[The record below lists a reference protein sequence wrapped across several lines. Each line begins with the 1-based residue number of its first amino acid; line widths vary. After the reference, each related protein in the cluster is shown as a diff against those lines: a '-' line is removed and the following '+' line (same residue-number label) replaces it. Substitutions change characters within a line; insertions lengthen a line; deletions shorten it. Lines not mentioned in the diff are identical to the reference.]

1 MTLTSPHVVQLL
13 APVGGPFAGRTKEM
27 DALRRAWADAV
38 AGHGGMV
45 VLGGQA
51 GVGKSRLA
59 AELAGEVDAEGATVL
74 VGRCPAGGAEPYH
87 PLVEALG
94 PLPPGHV
101 GGREGVFMELAKAV
115 VARAER
121 SPVLLVLDDL
131 HRTDRS
137 TALAIRHVVE
147 MARHACVLVVGTYRD
162 TAIDRAHPLVELLSS
177 PAVERIE
184 VDGLSVDEV
193 TELVGDPELGRRLW
207 RGSSGNPVTMAE
219 LLRPGALDGHMH
231 TFDELVARRVSELKP
246 PARAFL
252 QAAAVAGSEF
262 HVDVVA
268 RAVGIRTERAGA
280 ALKQVAGAGFV
291 VEEPSGPGETRRFVH
306 DMVRESVVRGME
318 PGPRVDLHLQIGRAL
333 GAHPRRSGAPAALLA
348 WHYRAAAPVGGS
360 SPALGYSAQ
369 AGERAMELLA
379 WEEAAIHFGHALAA
393 SAGAN
398 PKLRCDLLLALGE
411 AQRLAG
417 EKQRARQAFLEAATL
432 AEACVDGG
440 RLTRAALALGHVGA
454 VWGKDAELERLAGE
468 ARAMLGEA
476 VPPSLGTAG
485 RFTDFASDAL
495 YDVLDDVHPDPVPEA
510 QPPVATEELAKGR
523 VTGDAFHRAR
533 HVALAGPEHAGERLI
548 AAEEIVAMAAKTGDD
563 ELAVSGH
570 GWRMIDALELG
581 RADQSAADQAAHAA
595 AAQRLGGAGPAAD
608 VETWSA
614 MRALLEGR
622 VDDARSAAAT
632 AFARAYEA
640 GDPEAEET
648 YLTQRWWLALE
659 WGTANELTAVANE
672 CRERAGTAAG
682 GRAWRAAAALA
693 LARSGRLELA
703 AEELRRVTDHGLGE
717 LIRDPGRLHPLATL
731 AEVAWL
737 VGDGPRAA
745 VVGPLLEPF
754 DDRLI
759 VAGRGRICTGSVV
772 RYAGLVA
779 AANHRWDDAG
789 HHLLSAQ
796 AVHRSIGALP
806 LLARTRYEW
815 STILLERGRKGDRR
829 RAAEWRR
836 KSEELATR
844 FGMTRLLE
852 EMARTGT

>member
-1 MTLTSPHVVQLL
+1 MTLTSPHVVQQL
-13 APVGGPFAGRTKEM
+13 APVGGPLAGRTDEM
-27 DALRRAWADAV
+27 EALRRAWADAV

-45 VLGGQA
+45 MLGGEA

-59 AELAGEVDAEGATVL
+59 AELAGEVDADGATVL

-94 PLPPGHV
+94 PLPPGHL
-101 GGREGVFMELAKAV
+101 GGREGVFTELTRAV
-115 VARAER
+115 AARAER

-147 MARHACVLVVGTYRD
+147 MAAHAPVLVVGTYRE
-162 TAIDRAHPLVELLSS
+162 TAVDRAHPLVELLSC

-184 VDGLSVDEV
+184 VEGLSVDDM
-193 TELVGDPELGRRLW
+193 TDLVGDPELGRRLW
-207 RGSSGNPVTMAE
+207 RASAGNPVTMAE
-219 LLRPGALDGHMH
+219 LLRPGALDGRVHG
-231 TFDELVARRVSELKP
+231 FDELVARRVTELRP

-252 QAAAVAGSEF
+252 EAAAVAGSEF

-268 RAVGIRTERAGA
+268 RAAGIRMERATA

-291 VEEPSGPGETRRFVH
+291 VEEPSGPGDTRRFVH
-306 DMVRESVVRGME
+306 DMVRESVVRGLE
-318 PGPRVDLHLQIGRAL
+318 PGARVDLHLKIGRAL
-333 GAHPRRSGAPAALLA
+333 GAHPRQSSAPAALLA

-379 WEEAAIHFGHALAA
+379 WEEAAVHFGHALAA

-398 PKLRCDLLLALGE
+398 TKVRCDLLLALGE
-411 AQRLAG
+411 AQRLSG

-432 AEACVDGG
+432 AEACFDGP

-454 VWGKDAELERLAGE
+454 VWGKDAELERLSGE
-468 ARAMLGEA
+468 ARAMMGEA
-476 VPPSLGTAG
+476 MPPSLTAAE
-485 RFTDFASDAL
+485 RFTDFASDSL
-495 YDVLDDVHPDPVPEA
+495 YDVLDNVPPAPVPE
-510 QPPVATEELAKGR
+510 PPAEAIAAEAANGR
-523 VTGDAFHRAR
+523 VTGDVFHRAR
-533 HVALAGPEHAGERLI
+533 HVALAGPEHAGERLL
-548 AAEEIVAMAAKTGDD
+548 AAEEIVALAAKTGDE
-563 ELAVSGH
+563 ELALSGH

-622 VDDARSAAAT
+622 VQDARSAAAT

-648 YLTQRWWLALE
+648 YLTHRWWLALE
-659 WGTANELTAVANE
+659 WGTTNELTAVANE
-672 CRERAGTAAG
+672 CRERAGSAAG

-693 LARSGRLELA
+693 LARSGRLDLA

-717 LIRDPGRLHPLATL
+717 LIRDTGRLHPLASL

-737 VGDGPRAA
+737 VGDSPRAA
-745 VVGPLLEPF
+745 LVGPLLEPF
-754 DDRLI
+754 ADRLI
-759 VAGRGRICTGSVV
+759 VAGRGRVCTGSVA
-772 RYAGLVA
+772 RTCGLVA
-779 AANHRWDDAG
+779 ASTHRWDDAG

-806 LLARTRYEW
+806 LLARTRWEW
-815 STILLERGRKGDRR
+815 STVLLQRGRKGDRR

-844 FGMTRLLE
+844 FGMSRLLE
-852 EMARTGT
+852 EIARAGT

>member
-1 MTLTSPHVVQLL
+1 L
-13 APVGGPFAGRTKEM
+13 AGRTKELE
-27 DALRRAWADAV
+27 ALRRAWADAG

-45 VLGGQA
+45 MLGGEA

-101 GGREGVFMELAKAV
+101 GGREGVFMELATALA
-115 VARAER
+115 ARAER

-137 TALAIRHVVE
+137 TALAVRHLVE
-147 MARHACVLVVGTYRD
+147 MAAHSRILVVGTYRD
-162 TAIDRAHPLVELLSS
+162 ATVDRAHPLVELLSS
-177 PAVERIE
+177 PAVERVEI
-184 VDGLSVDEV
+184 DGLSLDEV
-193 TELVGDPELGRRLW
+193 SELVGDPELGRRLW
-207 RGSSGNPVTMAE
+207 RGSGGNPVTMAE
-219 LLRPGALDGHMH
+219 LLRPGALDGR
-231 TFDELVARRVSELKP
+231 TPSFDELVARRVSELKP
-246 PARAFL
+246 PARTFL
-252 QAAAVAGSEF
+252 EAAAVAGSEF

-268 RAVGIRTERAGA
+268 RAVGIRMERANA

-291 VEEPSGPGETRRFVH
+291 VEEPSGPGDTRRFVH
-306 DMVRESVVRGME
+306 DMVRESVVRGLE
-318 PGPRVDLHLQIGRAL
+318 PGKRVDLHLQIGLAL

-348 WHYRAAAPVGGS
+348 WHYRSAAPVGGS
-360 SPALGYSAQ
+360 TPALGYSAQ

-379 WEEAAIHFGHALAA
+379 WEEAAVHFGHALAA
-393 SAGAN
+393 STGAP

-432 AEACVDGG
+432 AEACFDGA
-440 RLTRAALALGHVGA
+440 RLARAALALGHVGA

-468 ARAMLGEA
+468 ARTMLGEA
-476 VPPSLGTAG
+476 VPPSLGAGG

-495 YDVLDDVHPDPVPEA
+495 YDVLDDVHPDPVLA
-510 QPPVATEELAKGR
+510 PPAPAITAEVANSR

-533 HVALAGPEHAGERLI
+533 HVALAGPEHAGERLV
-548 AAEEIVAMAAKTGDD
+548 AAEEILALAATTNDE
-563 ELAVSGH
+563 ELAVCGH

-595 AAQRLGGAGPAAD
+595 AARRLGGARPAAD

-659 WGTANELTAVANE
+659 WGTTNELTAVANE
-672 CRERAGTAAG
+672 CRGRAASTAG

-693 LARSGRLELA
+693 LARNGRLDLA
-703 AEELRRVTDHGLGE
+703 AEELRRATTHGLGE
-717 LIRDPGRLHPLATL
+717 LIRDTGRLYPLAIL

-745 VVGPLLEPF
+745 LVGPLLEPF
-754 DDRLI
+754 ADRLI
-759 VAGRGRICTGSVV
+759 VAGRGRICAGSVA
-772 RYAGLVA
+772 RTCGLVA
-779 AANHRWDDAG
+779 ASAHRWDDAG
-789 HHLLSAQ
+789 QYLLSAQ
-796 AVHRSIGALP
+796 AVHRRVGALP

-815 STILLERGRKGDRR
+815 STVLLQRGRKGDRR
-829 RAAEWRR
+829 RSAEWRR

-844 FGMTRLLE
+844 FGMSRLLE
-852 EMARTGT
+852 EMARAGT

>member
-1 MTLTSPHVVQLL
+1 MTLTSPHVVQRL
-13 APVGGPFAGRTKEM
+13 APVGGPLAGRAKEM
-27 DALRRAWADAV
+27 DGLRQAWAEAV

-45 VLGGQA
+45 MLGGEA

-59 AELAGEVDAEGATVL
+59 AELAGEVDADGATVL

-115 VARAER
+115 AARAER

-147 MARHACVLVVGTYRD
+147 MAARARILVIGTYRD
-162 TAIDRAHPLVELLSS
+162 TTVDRAHPLVELLSS

-184 VDGLSVDEV
+184 IEGLSVDDV
-193 TELVGDPELGRRLW
+193 TELVGDAELGRRLW
-207 RGSSGNPVTMAE
+207 RGSAGNPVTMAE
-219 LLRPGALDGHMH
+219 LLRPGALDGRMH
-231 TFDELVARRVSELKP
+231 TFDELVAGRLSELKQ

-252 QAAAVAGSEF
+252 EAAAVAGSEF
-262 HVDVVA
+262 HVEVVA
-268 RAVGIRTERAGA
+268 RAAGIRTERANA
-280 ALKQVAGAGFV
+280 AVKQAAGAGFV
-291 VEEPSGPGETRRFVH
+291 VEEPPGPGDTRRFVH
-306 DMVRESVVRGME
+306 DMVRESVVRQLE
-318 PGPRVDLHLQIGRAL
+318 PGVRVDLHLKIGRAL

-379 WEEAAIHFGHALAA
+379 WEEAAVHFGHALAA
-393 SAGAN
+393 SAGAS
-398 PKLRCDLLLALGE
+398 PQMRCDLLLALGE

-432 AEACVDGG
+432 AEACYDGA
-440 RLTRAALALGHVGA
+440 RLAKSALALGHVGA

-476 VPPSLGTAG
+476 VPPSLTAAG
-485 RFTDFASDAL
+485 RFADFASDSL
-495 YDVLDDVHPDPVPEA
+495 YDVLDAVHQEPGP
-510 QPPVATEELAKGR
+510 QPPAEPLTAEVTKGR
-523 VTGDAFHRAR
+523 VAGDAFHRAR
-533 HVALAGPEHAGERLI
+533 HVALAGPEHAGERLV
-548 AAEEIVAMAAKTGDD
+548 AAEEIVALAAKAGDD

-581 RADQSAADQAAHAA
+581 RADQSAADQAAHASA
-595 AAQRLGGAGPAAD
+595 ARRLGGARPAAD

-640 GDPEAEET
+640 GDPEAEDT

-659 WGTANELTAVANE
+659 WGTTNELTAVAKE
-672 CRERAGTAAG
+672 CRERAASAAG
-682 GRAWRAAAALA
+682 GRAWRATAALA
-693 LARSGRLELA
+693 LARNGRLDLA
-703 AEELRRVTDHGLGE
+703 AEELRRVIDHGLGE
-717 LIRDPGRLHPLATL
+717 LIRDTGRLHPLASL

-745 VVGPLLEPF
+745 LVGPLLEPF
-754 DDRLI
+754 ADRLI
-759 VAGRGRICTGSVV
+759 VARRGRICTGSVA
-772 RYAGLVA
+772 RACGLVA
-779 AANHRWDDAG
+779 AATHRWDDAG
-789 HHLLSAQ
+789 HHLLSAH

-806 LLARTRYEW
+806 LLARTRYDW
-815 STILLERGRKGDRR
+815 STVLLQRGRKGDRR

-844 FGMTRLLE
+844 FGMVRLLE

>member
-1 MTLTSPHVVQLL
+1 MTLTSPHVVQRL
-13 APVGGPFAGRTKEM
+13 APVGGPLAGRTAEM
-27 DALRRAWADAV
+27 AALREAWAEAV
-38 AGHGGMV
+38 AGRGGMV
-45 VLGGQA
+45 LLGGEA

-101 GGREGVFMELAKAV
+101 GGREGVFMELAKV
-115 VARAER
+115 VAARAER

-137 TALAIRHVVE
+137 TALAIRHVVQTAAH
-147 MARHACVLVVGTYRD
+147 ARILVLGTYRD
-162 TAIDRAHPLVELLSS
+162 ITVDRAHPLMELLSC
-177 PAVERIE
+177 PAVQRIE
-184 VDGLSVDEV
+184 IEGLSVDDV
-193 TELVGDPELGRRLW
+193 TDLVGDPELGRRLW
-207 RGSSGNPVTMAE
+207 RGSAGNPVTMAE
-219 LLRPGALDGHMH
+219 LLRPGALDGHLRS
-231 TFDELVARRVSELKP
+231 FDELVARRVSELRQ

-252 QAAAVAGSEF
+252 EAAAVAGSEF

-268 RAVGIRTERAGA
+268 RAVGIRSDRASA

-291 VEEPSGPGETRRFVH
+291 VEEPSGPGDTRRFVH
-306 DMVRESVVRGME
+306 DMVRESVVRGLE
-318 PGPRVDLHLQIGRAL
+318 PGPRVDLHLKIGRAL
-333 GAHPRRSGAPAALLA
+333 GADPRRSGAPAAVLA

-379 WEEAAIHFGHALAA
+379 WEEAAVHFGHALAA
-393 SAGAN
+393 SAGAD

-432 AEACVDGG
+432 AEACHDGA
-440 RLTRAALALGHVGA
+440 RLARAALALGHVGA

-468 ARAMLGEA
+468 ARTMLGEA
-476 VPPSLGTAG
+476 VPPSLTAQ
-485 RFTDFASDAL
+485 FDFASDSL
-495 YDVLDDVHPDPVPEA
+495 YDVLDDVGHDPVPE
-510 QPPVATEELAKGR
+510 PPAEVGTVEVSKGR

-533 HVALAGPEHAGERLI
+533 HVALAGPEHAGERLV
-548 AAEEIVAMAAKTGDD
+548 AAEEIVALAVKTGDD

-581 RADQSAADQAAHAA
+581 RADQSAADQAAHAS
-595 AAQRLGGAGPAAD
+595 AAQRLGGARPKAD
-608 VETWSA
+608 VETWAA

-622 VDDARSAAAT
+622 VDDARSSAAA
-632 AFARAYEA
+632 AFALAYEA
-640 GDPEAEET
+640 GDPEAEDT

-659 WGTANELTAVANE
+659 WGSTNELTAVANE
-672 CRERAGTAAG
+672 CRDRAASVAG

-693 LARSGRLELA
+693 LARSGRLDLA

-717 LIRDPGRLHPLATL
+717 LMRDTGRLHPLTSL

-745 VVGPLLEPF
+745 LLGPLLEPF
-754 DDRLI
+754 AERLI
-759 VAGRGRICTGSVV
+759 VAGRGRVCTGSVA
-772 RYAGLVA
+772 RACGLVA
-779 AANHRWDDAG
+779 ASAHRWDDAG
-789 HHLLSAQ
+789 HHLLA
-796 AVHRSIGALP
+796 AEVVHRSVGALP

-815 STILLERGRKGDRR
+815 STVLVQRGRKGDRR
-829 RAAEWRR
+829 RAAEMRR

-844 FGMTRLLE
+844 FAMTRLLE
-852 EMARTGT
+852 EIARTGT

>member
-1 MTLTSPHVVQLL
+1 
-13 APVGGPFAGRTKEM
+13 M
-27 DALRRAWADAV
+27 DALRRAWAKAV
-38 AGHGGMV
+38 AGRGGMV
-45 VLGGQA
+45 MLAGEA

-74 VGRCPAGGAEPYH
+74 VGRCPGGGAEPYH

-115 VARAER
+115 AARAER
-121 SPVLLVLDDL
+121 STVLLVLDDL

-147 MARHACVLVVGTYRD
+147 TAQRARILVVGTYRD
-162 TAIDRAHPLVELLSS
+162 TAVDRAHPLVELLAS

-184 VDGLSVDEV
+184 IEGLSVDDV
-193 TELVGDPELGRRLW
+193 SELVGDPELGRRLW
-207 RGSSGNPVTMAE
+207 RGSAGNPVTMAE
-219 LLRPGALDGHMH
+219 LLRPGALDGRIHG
-231 TFDELVARRVSELKP
+231 FDELVARRVSELKQ

-252 QAAAVAGSEF
+252 EAAAVAGSEF

-268 RAVGIRTERAGA
+268 RAIGMRMERANA

-291 VEEPSGPGETRRFVH
+291 VEELSGPGETRRFVH
-306 DMVRESVVRGME
+306 DMVRESVVRGLE
-318 PGPRVDLHLQIGRAL
+318 PGARVDLHLQIGRAL

-348 WHYRAAAPVGGS
+348 WHYRCAAPVGGS

-379 WEEAAIHFGHALAA
+379 WEEAAVHFGHALAA
-393 SAGAN
+393 SAGAA
-398 PKLRCDLLLALGE
+398 PKLRCDLLLSLGE

-432 AEACVDGG
+432 AEACFDGA
-440 RLTRAALALGHVGA
+440 RLARAALALGHVAA

-476 VPPSLGTAG
+476 VPPSLGAG
-485 RFTDFASDAL
+485 RFTDFASDSL
-495 YDVLDDVHPDPVPEA
+495 YDVLDDVHPDPVPEP
-510 QPPVATEELAKGR
+510 QPPAVPAGMASGR

-533 HVALAGPEHAGERLI
+533 HGALAGPEHAGERLV
-548 AAEEIVAMAAKTGDD
+548 AAEEIIAMAAATGDD
-563 ELAVSGH
+563 ELAVAGH

-595 AAQRLGGAGPAAD
+595 AAQRLGGARHAAD

-614 MRALLEGR
+614 LRALLEGR

-640 GDPEAEET
+640 GDPEAEDT

-659 WGTANELTAVANE
+659 WGTTNELTAVANE
-672 CRERAGTAAG
+672 CRGRAVSAPG

-693 LARSGRLELA
+693 LARGGRLDLA
-703 AEELRRVTDHGLGE
+703 AEDLRRVTDHGLGE
-717 LIRDPGRLHPLATL
+717 LVRDTGRLHPLATL
-731 AEVAWL
+731 AEAAWL
-737 VGDGPRAA
+737 VGDGTRAA
-745 VVGPLLEPF
+745 AVGSLLEPF
-754 DDRLI
+754 ADHLI
-759 VAGRGRICTGSVV
+759 VAGRGRICTGSAA
-772 RYAGLVA
+772 RACGLVA

-806 LLARTRYEW
+806 LLARTRFDW
-815 STILLERGRKGDRR
+815 SDVLLQRGRKGDRR

-844 FGMTRLLE
+844 FGMSRLLE
-852 EMARTGT
+852 EIARTGT